1 MSGRKPLDPATKAEH
16 RQESLRRYAEN
27 APTHAASPSGGG
39 CLVKYRDKHR
49 EAIREADT
57 ARRARQYIEK
67 AGAEAFDVKKDRKF
81 LARTQRAHEGH
92 PPPPR
97 PRPQN
102 RRPDLLARRGPNRP
116 HALPH
121 SARSAVPQTQVGRRH
136 VSSSPEREQHI
147 AVARPSKRRRTS
159 PSPLPRSSESDSQH
173 DSDADTEAPPP
184 RKKLPTWAL
193 PPCRC
198 GTPGCPQCACVCPV
212 ATTWTTWMDHECA
225 H

>member
-16 RQESLRRYAEN
+16 RQESLRRYAEKN
-27 APTHAASPSGGG
+27 RDSLREAARLRMRRLRAAAAASSSKRQQS
-39 CLVKYRDKHR
+39 LKTAARYRDKHR

-147 AVARPSKRRRTS
+147 AVARPSKRRPRQRCGHRGAAAQEEAADLGFA
-159 PSPLPRSSESDSQH
+159 PLPLW
-173 DSDADTEAPPP
+173 DTG
-184 RKKLPTWAL
+184 LPSVRVCL
-193 PPCRC
+193 PCSYDLDDLD
-198 GTPGCPQCACVCPV
+198 GS
-212 ATTWTTWMDHECA
+212 
-225 H
+225 